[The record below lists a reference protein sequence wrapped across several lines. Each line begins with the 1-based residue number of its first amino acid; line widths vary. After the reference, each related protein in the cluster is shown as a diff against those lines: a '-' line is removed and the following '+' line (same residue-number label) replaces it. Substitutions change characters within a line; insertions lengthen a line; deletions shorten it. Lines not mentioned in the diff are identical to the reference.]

1 MTKVLLLL
9 QIVGIFC
16 CCFVIYFF
24 LMFRSRIPIS
34 IAAVEIFLKYIQKH
48 FVLSLVSERFSITE
62 VASKVL
68 FTNDQNSL
76 SDSHWKSTCY
86 C

>member
-1 MTKVLLLL
+1 
-9 QIVGIFC
+9 
-16 CCFVIYFF
+16 
-24 LMFRSRIPIS
+24 MFMSRIPIC
-34 IAAVEIFLKYIQKH
+34 IAAVEIFLKYIQKC
-48 FVLSLVSERFSITE
+48 FVHSLVSETFSITE

>member
-1 MTKVLLLL
+1 MYFVVVLSL
-9 QIVGIFC
+9 C
-16 CCFVIYFF
+16 
-24 LMFRSRIPIS
+24 LMFTSRIPIC
-34 IAAVEIFLKYIQKH
+34 IAAVEIFLKYIQNIQKH
-48 FVLSLVSERFSITE
+48 FVYSLVSERFSITE
-62 VASKVL
+62 VASKML